1 MSKEKMTIKYP
12 RRLIKRF
19 LTKWIFRAVLKLL
32 FRIEVVGIENFPR
45 KGPLLVVGNHTG
57 AMEVVLLNAYSPRQI
72 EMLSAADTPA
82 ERITEIINSIYG
94 SIPVKRGSYNR
105 SALQKALDVLEQ
117 EGLVGLFPEGG
128 LWDVGKQRAL
138 PGISWLSYRSGAP
151 ILPIGFNDTSGAMG
165 AGLKFKRPYLKMY
178 VGEVL
183 EPASIPDGTAKKVYF
198 KDHAAK
204 VMEKVYQLVPLE
216 NAPPKEDIS
225 EESFDLEISLKDS
238 AGNQVDLPTALQTG
252 HSSELGRF
260 FLLPHLLEDVFLY
273 DLKLPVLPL
282 KNLNTDPPIESLIEA
297 IKSILLYLENENPY
311 LLTYRFGVRTGLGM
325 QKGLEE
331 LLQVLEWSF
340 AETYQ
345 ASLRA
350 IRRYFSHTEQ
360 REIIQR
366 EQESAQPWM

>member
-1 MSKEKMTIKYP
+1 MSKEKMKIEYP
-12 RRLIKRF
+12 RRLTRRF
-19 LTKWIFRAVLKLL
+19 LTKWIFRAVLNLL

-45 KGPLLVVGNHTG
+45 NGPLLVVGNHTG

-105 SALQKALDVLEQ
+105 CALQKALDVLEQ

-151 ILPIGFNDTSGAMG
+151 ILPVGFNDTSGAMG

-216 NAPPKEDIS
+216 DAPPKENIS
-225 EESFDLEISLKDS
+225 EESFNLEISLKDS
-238 AGNQVDLPTALQTG
+238 AGNQVDLPPALQTG

>member
-1 MSKEKMTIKYP
+1 MTKGKMTLRYP
-12 RRLIKRF
+12 RRLIQRF
-19 LTKWIFRAVLKLL
+19 LTKWIFRGVLKLL
-32 FRIEVVGIENFPR
+32 FRIEIVGIENFPR
-45 KGPLLVVGNHTG
+45 NGPLLVIGNHTG

-128 LWDVGKQRAL
+128 LWDVGKQRAM

-151 ILPIGFNDTSGAMG
+151 ILPVGFNDTSGAMG

-183 EPASIPDGTAKKVYF
+183 EPASVPDGSAKEVYF

-216 NAPPKEDIS
+216 DAPPKEDIS

-325 QKGLEE
+325 HKGLEE
-331 LLQVLEWSF
+331 LLQILEWSF

-350 IRRYFSHTEQ
+350 IRRYFSRTEQ

>member
-1 MSKEKMTIKYP
+1 M
-12 RRLIKRF
+12 
-19 LTKWIFRAVLKLL
+19 
-32 FRIEVVGIENFPR
+32 GIENFPR
-45 KGPLLVVGNHTG
+45 NGPLLVVGNHTG

-128 LWDVGKQRAL
+128 LWDVGKQRAM

-151 ILPIGFNDTSGAMG
+151 ILPIGFNDTAGAMG
-165 AGLKFKRPYLKMY
+165 AGLSFKRPYLKMF
-178 VGEVL
+178 VGQVL
-183 EPASIPDGTAKKVYF
+183 APASIPQGMAKKVYF
-198 KDHAAK
+198 QDHATQ
-204 VMEKVYQLVPLE
+204 VMEQVYKLVPIKD
-216 NAPPKEDIS
+216 APLQEDIFD
-225 EESFDLEISLKDS
+225 ESFDLEISLKDI

-273 DLKLPVLPL
+273 DLKLPVLSL

-311 LLTYRFGVRTGLGM
+311 LLTYRFGVRTGLAM

-331 LLQVLEWSF
+331 LLQVLEWSS
-340 AETYQ
+340 ENIYQ

-350 IRRYFSHTEQ
+350 IRRYYSVADQ
-360 REIIQR
+360 KEIIQR

>member
-1 MSKEKMTIKYP
+1 MSKEKMMIKYP
-12 RRLIKRF
+12 RRLIQRF

-128 LWDVGKQRAL
+128 LWDVGKQLAL

-183 EPASIPDGTAKKVYF
+183 EPASIPDGIAKKVYF

-216 NAPPKEDIS
+216 NTPPKEDIS

-238 AGNQVDLPTALQTG
+238 VGNQVDLPTALQTG

>member
-1 MSKEKMTIKYP
+1 MPKEKMTIKYP
-12 RRLIKRF
+12 RRLIQRF

-216 NAPPKEDIS
+216 DAPSKEDIS

-366 EQESAQPWM
+366 KQESAQPWM

>member
-1 MSKEKMTIKYP
+1 MSKEKMMFKYP
-12 RRLIKRF
+12 RRLIRRF
-19 LTKWIFRAVLKLL
+19 LTKWIFRAVLNLL

-178 VGEVL
+178 VGEIL
-183 EPASIPDGTAKKVYF
+183 EPASIPDGTAKKIYF

>member
-1 MSKEKMTIKYP
+1 MSKEKMMIKYP
-12 RRLIKRF
+12 RRLIRRF
-19 LTKWIFRAVLKLL
+19 LTKWIFRTVLKLL

-128 LWDVGKQRAL
+128 LWDIGKQRAL

-178 VGEVL
+178 VGEIL
-183 EPASIPDGTAKKVYF
+183 EPAFIPDGTAKKIYF

-252 HSSELGRF
+252 HRSELGRF
-260 FLLPHLLEDVFLY
+260 FLLPHLLEDIFLY

-340 AETYQ
+340 TETYQ